1 MRTRK
6 LFLFLLSILLP
17 LALLAGCGRDLFS
30 TTAAAAAIAAQGR
43 NVEIRFDTSAELDD
57 ALRKAV
63 QSGGSLTEIRLAILQ
78 ELGLEDAAFF
88 SESGL
93 PSARE
98 GQHAVQVY
106 KVTGGTASHAASQ
119 VAKELEQ
126 AIRRLASGG
135 EYDGA
140 IAMIE
145 KDGVYYI
152 VVDVEV
158 LKAGRPSGSGSA
170 AQQPEEGED
179 DEDGE
184 NMGTLDATITI
195 PVITPQPGESE
206 KYEPITVYCFNKGS
220 LNSVSD
226 EFGKV
231 NKANIINALAND
243 SLKAALQTSPKREG
257 TEAMFTLGGKAH
269 GEFGNALAQ
278 IINNK
283 LGQQVQ
289 EEALLNELHNKV
301 VKNPTYNKRVALS
314 ALENS
319 VKTSQYLTD
328 HYYAYILCTVTQ
340 SRDNPNADTM
350 AATNMNAQ
358 MLAAIEEADL
368 PKGEEKFFIENTNPR
383 RLSRVHYGTV
393 NVGFVRIDDGADNY
407 TYIAVMQIFASGI
420 SDFQYDDDYKENGED
435 YYEELKEKLEN
446 SQTEGS

>member
-6 LFLFLLSILLP
+6 WFLFLFSILLP

-106 KVTGGTASHAASQ
+106 KVTGGAASHAASQ

-158 LKAGRPSGSGSA
+158 LKAGRPSGGGSSV
-170 AQQPEEGED
+170 QQPEGG
-179 DEDGE
+179 EDGE
-184 NMGTLDATITI
+184 DGEDMGTLDATITI
-195 PVITPQPGESE
+195 PVITTPPGESE
-206 KYEPITVYCFNKGS
+206 KYEPITVYCFSNGS

-257 TEAMFTLGGKAH
+257 TEAMFSLYGDDP

-278 IINNK
+278 I
-283 LGQQVQ
+283 VQ
-289 EEALLNELHNKV
+289 ENQGKVSTEALLDKLHNKV
-301 VKNPTYNKRVALS
+301 VKNQTYSKRVALS

-319 VKTSQYLTD
+319 VKNSPYLTD
-328 HYYAYILCTVTQ
+328 NYYAYILCTVTRP
-340 SRDNPNADTM
+340 RDNPNADTM
-350 AATNMNAQ
+350 AATDINQ
-358 MLAAIEEADL
+358 KMLDAIEKTDL
-368 PKGEEKFFIENTNPR
+368 PEGEEKFFIENTNPR